1 MHGKAKEARKTAKCR
16 ILSFFAER
24 KCLGF
29 PSEKIKKRGDISTR
43 EKKEFLFMDQQQK
56 AKGSVF
62 LKVTGILMIIGG
74 AIGIIVAVTA
84 LLGIAAVIAALG
96 GNGVAAGILTAAVII
111 ASVGFVLELVAGIIG
126 VKNNNRPEKANTCL
140 VWGIIVAALTVLS
153 SILSISGGSSD
164 AGSVVLGLIT
174 GLVIPVFYIIGEAFN
189 KKELQK

>member
-1 MHGKAKEARKTAKCR
+1 MNFSAKTICDKFRRKYY
-16 ILSFFAER
+16 F
-24 KCLGF
+24 
-29 PSEKIKKRGDISTR
+29 
-43 EKKEFLFMDQQQK
+43 
-56 AKGSVF
+56 
-62 LKVTGILMIIGG
+62 
-74 AIGIIVAVTA
+74 
-84 LLGIAAVIAALG
+84 AALG

-153 SILSISGGSSD
+153 SILSIFGGSSD

-174 GLVIPVFYIIGEAFN
+174 GLVIPVLYIIGAAFN

>member
-1 MHGKAKEARKTAKCR
+1 
-16 ILSFFAER
+16 
-24 KCLGF
+24 
-29 PSEKIKKRGDISTR
+29 
-43 EKKEFLFMDQQQK
+43 MDQQKK

-164 AGSVVLGLIT
+164 EGSVVLGLIT